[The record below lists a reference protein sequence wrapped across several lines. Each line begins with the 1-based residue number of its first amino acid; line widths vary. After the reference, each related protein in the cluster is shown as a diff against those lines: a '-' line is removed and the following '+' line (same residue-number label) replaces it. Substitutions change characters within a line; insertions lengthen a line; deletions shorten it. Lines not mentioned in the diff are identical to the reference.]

1 MKKVLFKKWIPSE
14 YEEVKFGRRL
24 KENTQCWEKDFSH
37 EGKFHQW
44 ANCYEE
50 FENGAGN
57 YTVGLVELKDG
68 TICEVLPSN
77 LKFINSSNKKIK
89 EQILREAMN
98 VPYCGLTYLDHL
110 DEEELPLI
118 YNAMEMYREV

>member
-1 MKKVLFKKWIPSE
+1 MKKVLFKKWIPAQ
-14 YEEVKFGRRL
+14 YEEAEFGKKL
-24 KENTQCWEKDFSH
+24 VENTQCWESDYLH
-37 EGKFHQW
+37 EGVFHQW
-44 ANCYEE
+44 ANSYEE

-68 TICEVLPSN
+68 TITEVLPTN
-77 LKFINSSNKKIK
+77 LKFINSSNRKIK

-98 VPYCGLTYLDHL
+98 VPYCGKTYFDHL

-118 YNAMEMYREV
+118 YSAMEKYSEV